1 MLVLARSVG
10 ERIVVR
16 DAAGA
21 YLGTI
26 TICDLK
32 RGKARLGFEGFAGM
46 PLNREEVG
54 RVKQS
59 ACRERGEGENR

>member
-26 TICDLK
+26 HVCDLK
-32 RGKARLGFEGFAGM
+32 RGKARLGFEGFENM
-46 PLNREEVG
+46 PVNREEVD
-54 RVKQS
+54 REKQS
-59 ACRERGEGENR
+59 ACREREKGGSR